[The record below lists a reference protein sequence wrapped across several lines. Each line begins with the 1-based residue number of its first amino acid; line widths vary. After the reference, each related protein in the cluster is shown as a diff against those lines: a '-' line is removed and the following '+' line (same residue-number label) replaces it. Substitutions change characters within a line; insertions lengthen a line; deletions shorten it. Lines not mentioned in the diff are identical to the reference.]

1 MLGVRGCSL
10 LGRRWVSGGRALV
23 FDKFGPPM
31 SVLRLED
38 HAAPALQKGEVKIKM
53 IAAPISL
60 FDADHIKGSLPSSST
75 GVGGVDGVGI
85 VEQVG
90 EGVEGLKVGDS
101 VIPNSPAFGGT
112 WRTHATV
119 SASHVVPV
127 PSSLPPPYA
136 ATLGVSLS
144 TAHLLLTE
152 FEDLK
157 EGDVVV
163 QNGGSGLVS
172 QLVVQLAAKKG
183 IKTITL
189 VRERHDYAD
198 TVERIKAYGGYV
210 VVQDSYTRGPD
221 FKKLIAD
228 LPAPK
233 LALNS
238 AGGDSAT
245 EIARILAPGGTMV
258 TYGNS
263 SKDHLK
269 LPASLFLLNDVKLR
283 GFNLQQW
290 VENHTRQERE
300 EMINKLAGMIGEKE
314 QEGIRFWLQTHRL
327 SDWEEALDKALYTQ
341 KNRKVVMMLDQ

>member
-1 MLGVRGCSL
+1 MLGLRSGSL
-10 LGRRWVSGGRALV
+10 LVRRWASGRALV

-38 HAAPALQKGEVKIKM
+38 SADAPAPKNGEVKIKM
-53 IAAPISL
+53 IAAPVSL
-60 FDADHIKGSLPSSST
+60 FDADHIKGSLPTSSP
-75 GVGGVDGVGI
+75 GVGGGDGVGVI
-85 VEQVG
+85 EQVG
-90 EGVEGLKVGDS
+90 EGVEGFKVGDT
-101 VIPNSPAFGGT
+101 VIPHGPEFGGT

-119 SASHVVPV
+119 SSSSILSV

-152 FEDLK
+152 FENLK

-163 QNGGSGLVS
+163 QNGGSGLVA

-210 VVQDSYTRGPD
+210 VVQDSYTKGPD

-245 EIARILAPGGTMV
+245 EMARILAPGATMV

-269 LPASLFLLNDVKLR
+269 LPASLFLFNDIKLR
-283 GFNLQQW
+283 GFNHQQW
-290 VENHTRQERE
+290 VENHTKQERQEL
-300 EMINKLAGMIGEKE
+300 INDLAGQIGEE
-314 QEGIRFWLQTHRL
+314 EGGLRFWLQTHRL
-327 SDWEEALDKALYTQ
+327 SDWEEALEKALYTQ
-341 KNRKVVMMLDQ
+341 KNRKVVMILDK